1 MADRVDCVVIGAGVV
16 GLATARAL
24 ARAGREVLLLEAE
37 THAGTMTS
45 ARNSGVIHAGL
56 YYTPGSFKA
65 RFCVAGNRA
74 MYAYCRERGIDH
86 QNCGKLIVAN
96 GDEEEQVLHHLLERA
111 HANDVEGVRMIS
123 ATEAHKMEPEVRC
136 TAALHCPTSGIVDQH
151 PYMLALQGDM
161 ENAGGTLVGDCR
173 VARVKRLAD
182 GFLLE
187 TGGAAAPAQITT
199 IEARFVVNSAG
210 LGAVDLLSRI
220 DGYPADRIPTMHLGR
235 GNYFTVAARS
245 PFKHLIYPVPHAAGL
260 GIHATLDLGK
270 RVRFGPDVEWI
281 DKIDYSVNATRAP
294 LFYEAIRRYWP
305 KLADGALMPDYT
317 GIRPKLH
324 GPGEPQPDFRIES
337 AAEHGIPGLVNLLGI
352 ESPGLTS
359 SMAIGEYAASFARE
373 AP

>member
-1 MADRVDCVVIGAGVV
+1 MTDRVECVVIGAGVV
-16 GLATARAL
+16 GLAVARAL
-24 ARAGREVLLLEAE
+24 ALKGHEVLLLEAE
-37 THAGTMTS
+37 THAGTVTS

-74 MYAYCRERGIDH
+74 MYAYCRERGVDH
-86 QNCGKLIVAN
+86 HNTGKLIVAN
-96 GDEEEQVLHHLLERA
+96 GAEEEEVLLHLLERA
-111 HANDVEGVRMIS
+111 HVNDVDGVRLI
-123 ATEAHKMEPEVRC
+123 AAAEAHKMEPEVRC

-161 ENAGGTLVGDCR
+161 ENAGGTLVCDCR
-173 VARVKRLAD
+173 VTSIGRLAD
-182 GFLLE
+182 GFLVR
-187 TGGAAAPAQITT
+187 TGGAAADGANFDM
-199 IEARFVVNSAG
+199 EARFVVNSAG
-210 LGAVDLLSRI
+210 LGAVDLLSNI
-220 DGYPADRIPTMHLGR
+220 EGYPRERIPTMHLGR

-245 PFKHLIYPVPHAAGL
+245 PFRHLIYPIPHAAGL

-281 DKIDYSVNATRAP
+281 DRIDYAVNTARAP
-294 LFYEAIRRYWP
+294 QFYEAIRRYWP
-305 KLADGALMPDYT
+305 ALADGALVPDFT

-337 AAEHGIPGLVNLLGI
+337 AADHGIAGLVNLLGI

-359 SMAIGEYAASFARE
+359 SLAIGDYVAAFA
-373 AP
+373 

>member
-1 MADRVDCVVIGAGVV
+1 MADGVECVVIGAGVV
-16 GLATARAL
+16 GLAVARAL
-24 ARAGREVLLLEAE
+24 ALAGREVLLLEAE
-37 THAGTMTS
+37 SHPGTITS

-74 MYAYCRERGIDH
+74 MYAYCEARGVDH
-86 QNCGKLIVAN
+86 HNTGKLIIAN
-96 GDEEEQVLHHLLERA
+96 GDEEEQVLLHLLERA
-111 HANDVEGVRMIS
+111 HANDVDGVRLIS
-123 ATEAHKMEPEVRC
+123 GTEARKLEPEVRC

-161 ENAGGTLVGDCR
+161 ENAGGTLVCECPVERLTRTAHGF
-173 VARVKRLAD
+173 VVK
-182 GFLLE
+182 
-187 TGGAAAPAQITT
+187 TGGGSATE

-220 DGYPADRIPTMHLGR
+220 DGYPKEKIPTMHLGR

-245 PFKHLIYPVPHAAGL
+245 PFHHLIYPVPHAAGL
-260 GIHATLDLGK
+260 GIHATIDLGK

-281 DKIDYSVNATRAP
+281 DHIDYAVNTARAP
-294 LFYEAIRRYWP
+294 LFYDAIRRYWP
-305 KLADGALMPDYT
+305 GLADGALMPDFT

-337 AAEHGIPGLVNLLGI
+337 AAEHGLAGLVNLLGI

-359 SMAIGEYAASFARE
+359 SLAIGDYVASFA
-373 AP
+373 

>member
-1 MADRVDCVVIGAGVV
+1 MADKIECVVIGAGVV
-16 GLATARAL
+16 GLAVARAL
-24 ARAGREVLLLEAE
+24 ALAGREVLLLEAE
-37 THAGTMTS
+37 THPGTITS

-56 YYTPGSFKA
+56 YYAPGSFKA

-74 MYAYCRERGIDH
+74 MYAYCQARGVDH
-86 QNCGKLIVAN
+86 HNSGKLIIAN
-96 GDEEEQVLHHLLERA
+96 GDEEEQVLLHLLERA
-111 HANDVEGVRMIS
+111 HINEVDGVRLIS
-123 ATEAHKMEPEVRC
+123 GTEAHKLEPEVRC
-136 TAALHCPTSGIVDQH
+136 TAALLCPTSGIVDQH

-161 ENAGGTLVGDCR
+161 ENAGGTLVCDCR
-173 VARVKRLAD
+173 VESLTRSAA
-182 GFLLE
+182 GFLVK
-187 TGGAAAPAQITT
+187 TGGDSATE

-210 LGAVDLLSRI
+210 LDAVDLLSRI
-220 DGYPADRIPTMHLGR
+220 EGYPAARIPTMHLGR

-281 DKIDYSVNATRAP
+281 DKIDYSVNAARAP
-294 LFYEAIRRYWP
+294 LFYDAIRRYWP
-305 KLADGALMPDYT
+305 GLADGALMPDYT

-337 AAEHGIPGLVNLLGI
+337 AADHGLPGLVNLLGI

-359 SMAIGEYAASFARE
+359 SLAIGDYAASFA
-373 AP
+373 

>member
-1 MADRVDCVVIGAGVV
+1 MADRMECVVIGAGVV
-16 GLATARAL
+16 GLAVARAL
-24 ARAGREVLLLEAE
+24 ALAGREVLLLEAE
-37 THAGTMTS
+37 THPGTITS

-74 MYAYCRERGIDH
+74 LYDYCTKRGVDH

-96 GDEEEQVLHHLLERA
+96 GDEEEQVLLHLLERA

-123 ATEAHKMEPEVRC
+123 GSEAQKMEPEVRS
-136 TAALHCPTSGIVDQH
+136 TAALYCPTSGIVDQH
-151 PYMLALQGDM
+151 PYMLALQGDL
-161 ENAGGTLVGDCR
+161 ENAGGTLVCDCR
-173 VARVKRLAD
+173 VDRIARRPD
-182 GFLLE
+182 GFLVS
-187 TGGAAAPAQITT
+187 TAGDAATEV
-199 IEARFVVNSAG
+199 EARFVVNSAG
-210 LGAVDLLSRI
+210 LGAVDLLNRI
-220 DGYPADRIPTMHLGR
+220 EGYEKARIPRMHLGR

-245 PFKHLIYPVPHAAGL
+245 PFKHLIYPIPHAAGL
-260 GIHATLDLGK
+260 GIHATLDLGR

-281 DKIDYSVNATRAP
+281 DRIDYSVNAARAP
-294 LFYEAIRRYWP
+294 LFYDAIRRYWP
-305 KLADGALMPDYT
+305 GLADGALMPDYT

-359 SMAIGEYAASFARE
+359 SMAIGDYVATFA
-373 AP
+373 

>member
-1 MADRVDCVVIGAGVV
+1 MADSVECVVVGAGVV
-16 GLATARAL
+16 GLAVARAL
-24 ARAGREVLLLEAE
+24 ALAGREVLLLEAE
-37 THAGTMTS
+37 THPGTITS

-74 MYAYCRERGIDH
+74 LYAYCKARGIDH

-96 GDEEEQVLHHLLERA
+96 GDEEEQVLLHLLERA
-111 HANDVEGVRMIS
+111 HINDVDGVRLIS
-123 ATEAHKMEPEVRC
+123 GTEARKLEPEIRS

-161 ENAGGTLVGDCR
+161 ENAGGTLVCDCR
-173 VARVKRLAD
+173 VESLTRSPSGFIVKTAGD
-182 GFLLE
+182 SATE
-187 TGGAAAPAQITT
+187 

-210 LGAVDLLSRI
+210 LGAVDLLRHI
-220 DGYPADRIPTMHLGR
+220 DGYPQDRIPTMHLGR

-245 PFKHLIYPVPHAAGL
+245 PFRHLIYPVPHAAGL
-260 GIHATLDLGK
+260 GIHATLDLGR

-281 DKIDYSVNATRAP
+281 DRIDYSVNAARAP
-294 LFYEAIRRYWP
+294 LFYDAIRRYWP
-305 KLADGALMPDYT
+305 ALADGALMPDYT

-337 AAEHGIPGLVNLLGI
+337 AADHGLAGLVNLLGI

-359 SMAIGEYAASFARE
+359 ALAIGDYAASFA
-373 AP
+373 

>member
-1 MADRVDCVVIGAGVV
+1 MADQVECVVIGAGVV

-24 ARAGREVLLLEAE
+24 ALAGREVLLLEAE
-37 THAGTMTS
+37 SHPGTITS

-74 MYAYCRERGIDH
+74 LSAYCKARGIDH
-86 QNCGKLIVAN
+86 QICGKLIVAN
-96 GDEEEQVLHHLLERA
+96 GDEEEQVLLHLLERA
-111 HANDVEGVRMIS
+111 NRNDVEGVRLIS
-123 ATEAHKMEPEVRC
+123 GTEAHKLEPEVRC
-136 TAALHCPTSGIVDQH
+136 TAALFCPTSGIVDPH
-151 PYMLALQGDM
+151 SFMLALQGDM
-161 ENAGGTLVGDCR
+161 ENAGGTLVVNCR
-173 VARVKRLAD
+173 VESLARAGD
-182 GFLLE
+182 GFLVK
-187 TGGAAAPAQITT
+187 TGGDSAT
-199 IEARFVVNSAG
+199 ELLARFVVNSAG

-220 DGYPADRIPTMHLGR
+220 EGYPARRIPKMHLGR
-235 GNYFTVAARS
+235 GNYFTVAERS
-245 PFKHLIYPVPHAAGL
+245 PFRHLIYPVPHAAGL

-281 DKIDYSVNATRAP
+281 EHVDYSVNAARAP

-305 KLADGALMPDYT
+305 RLADGALSPDYT

-337 AAEHGIPGLVNLLGI
+337 AAEHGLPGLVNLLGI

-359 SMAIGEYAASFARE
+359 SMAIGDYAASFA
-373 AP
+373 